1 MMLDSTERVGTT
13 AFQRETAVSRSDRR
27 PDAFDAH
34 LSDSWNAPLI
44 PHGGVVT
51 AVGLRAMEEVLDD
64 PELRLRSVTTVFV
77 AQVHPGPVE
86 VDVEILRRGRSMS
99 HVRAVVRNRDAEHG
113 HELVAVF
120 GRDRRGF
127 EFTELTMPDAPPPM
141 ECRSWRECEPE
152 VPPGVVLGPR
162 ATFWEQ
168 VESRL
173 VAGHFP
179 WEEWTP
185 STSERVYWYRF
196 HEPPL
201 IDGILDPFAVVALC
215 DTMPGAVHERVGPL
229 SEVWLPPSVD
239 LTVHYFGDTSS
250 EWLLV
255 GNRASHAGDGYASLE
270 IDLWD
275 PAGVPLARATQ
286 VCFFTFPEPAS

>member
-1 MMLDSTERVGTT
+1 MLDSTEVVGTA
-13 AFQRETAVSRSDRR
+13 AFLRATAVSPSDRR
-27 PDAFDAH
+27 PGSFDGH
-34 LSDSWNAPLI
+34 LSGDWNAPLI

-51 AVGLRAMEEVLDD
+51 ALGLRAMQSSLDA
-64 PELRLRSVTTVFV
+64 PNLRLRSVTTVFV
-77 AQVHPGPVE
+77 AQVRPGPVE
-86 VDVEILRRGRSMS
+86 IDVEILRRGRSMS
-99 HVRAVVRNRDAEHG
+99 HARAVVRNRDAEHG

-120 GRDRRGF
+120 GRDRPGF
-127 EFTELTMPDAPPPM
+127 EFTELAMPNAPPPM
-141 ECRSWRECEPE
+141 ECGSWHDFEPE
-152 VPPGVVLGPR
+152 VAPDDARPK

-173 VAGHFP
+173 ASGHFP

-185 STSERVYWYRF
+185 VTSERVYWYRF

-201 IDGILDPFAVVALC
+201 VDGVLDPFAVVALC
-215 DTMPGAVHERVGPL
+215 DTMPGAVHERVGPTPDL
-229 SEVWLPPSVD
+229 WLPPSVD
-239 LTVHYFGDTSS
+239 LTVHYFADTSA

-275 PAGVPLARATQ
+275 PAGVLVARATQ
-286 VCFFTFPEPAS
+286 VCFFTFPEGNG